1 MSMYKGKNN
10 IENRKLSDYLIPIK
24 KVPVSDTSKYKKIRV
39 KLNLE
44 GVEAFDSSRDY
55 SDTRPFYVRKKG
67 ELIIGKQN
75 FFNGSIAI
83 IPDKLDGSICSN
95 AIMSFD
101 VVKIDKRYFYYNIS
115 RKKYLNLN
123 SSKAN
128 GTGQKELSERDF
140 LNFDIVVHNKIETQN
155 QIGSFFSA
163 IDELLEKYIK
173 ETNSTY
179 NVGRYTI
186 SKIFK
191 NEKGFTNS
199 KETKSREWKKVRLAD
214 ISTLITKGSTP
225 SYYTE
230 NGVKFF
236 KVESIENESINLKK
250 VNYIDSKTHSSVLF
264 RSQLQENDILFS
276 IAGTLGRKVI
286 VENSM
291 LPANTNQAL
300 AIIRID
306 ENKADFNYIN
316 SNLHEEKIK
325 NFIKENVTTGAQPNL
340 SLKQISSL
348 SVELPPIEEQVKI
361 SKLDNLFKKLFKF
374 QNERNNLLRKYKK
387 YYLDTIF
394 STKE

>member
-1 MSMYKGKNN
+1 MYKGKNN

-163 IDELLEKYIK
+163 IDELIVKQNQKLSSLNEYYKYLL
-173 ETNSTY
+173 NSIFI
-179 NVGRYTI
+179 NRLGLKNNQNFVENAL
-186 SKIFK
+186 SKI
-191 NEKGFTNS
+191 S
-199 KETKSREWKKVRLAD
+199 
-214 ISTLITKGSTP
+214 I
-225 SYYTE
+225 
-230 NGVKFF
+230 VK
-236 KVESIENESINLKK
+236 
-250 VNYIDSKTHSSVLF
+250 DGTHSSPMYVNDGYPLITSKNLMKNGKIEF
-264 RSQLQENDILFS
+264 KDLNYITKHDFDEINKRSKVDKGDILFGM
-276 IAGTLGRKVI
+276 IGTLGNPVICENDNFAIKNVALIKAKPPLNSYLIHYLKSKLVLDQFEYLKTGGTQKFIALNKIRELKILLPNLEAQKKIGTFLNKIEELKV
-286 VENSM
+286 
-291 LPANTNQAL
+291 
-300 AIIRID
+300 
-306 ENKADFNYIN
+306 K
-316 SNLHEEKIK
+316 EEKVLNIY
-325 NFIKENVTTGAQPNL
+325 
-340 SLKQISSL
+340 
-348 SVELPPIEEQVKI
+348 
-361 SKLDNLFKKLFKF
+361 NLFKK
-374 QNERNNLLRKYKK
+374 
-387 YYLDTIF
+387 YYLSEIF
-394 STKE
+394 SKGE

>member
-214 ISTLITKGSTP
+214 ISTLITKGTTP

>member
-1 MSMYKGKNN
+1 MYKGKNN

-214 ISTLITKGSTP
+214 ISTLITKGTTP

>member
-1 MSMYKGKNN
+1 MYKGKNN

-83 IPDKLDGSICSN
+83 IPDKFDGSICSN

-155 QIGSFFSA
+155 QIGSFLSA
-163 IDELLEKYIK
+163 IDELINLQKNKIFLLKKKLDYYIDSLTRSTISFKNKSLVEFKTIDYYADVKSGGTPDTNNPNYWGGEIPWFTPTEIGEYKYV
-173 ETNSTY
+173 ETSSSYLSKDGLMNSSASEIPPNSILLTSRATIGEAAINLVSCTTNQGFQNLIPKSQTDLNFLY
-179 NVGRYTI
+179 YIIRTLKSEFKKYSNGSTFSEISKKTI
-186 SKIFK
+186 SKIKVPYFDYEYQK
-191 NEKGFTNS
+191 KIGSFLSLIDERIS
-199 KETKSREWKKVRLAD
+199 KEKEKLN
-214 ISTLITKGSTP
+214 L
-225 SYYTE
+225 YT
-230 NGVKFF
+230 
-236 KVESIENESINLKK
+236 NL
-250 VNYIDSKTHSSVLF
+250 
-264 RSQLQENDILFS
+264 
-276 IAGTLGRKVI
+276 
-286 VENSM
+286 
-291 LPANTNQAL
+291 
-300 AIIRID
+300 
-306 ENKADFNYIN
+306 
-316 SNLHEEKIK
+316 
-325 NFIKENVTTGAQPNL
+325 
-340 SLKQISSL
+340 
-348 SVELPPIEEQVKI
+348 
-361 SKLDNLFKKLFKF
+361 
-374 QNERNNLLRKYKK
+374 KK
-387 YYLDTIF
+387 YYLKEIF
-394 STKE
+394 Q